1 MTLHRDTLLD
11 NYIFMRPCSSLDMYA
26 LKLCESLEPGGGEKS
41 AVAYHKYGRIGT
53 ELLVEGEP
61 MEEHVVAKPHPSA
74 TPPSAFADRP
84 AYKWWVTWTIMVGS
98 FLFALDSTIVNI
110 AIPKIMTS
118 ISADLNQIQWVLII
132 YMIGM
137 AVVMPAAGWLSDLCG
152 HKWLYMGSLTV
163 FTISSALCGMAWSP
177 ASLICFR
184 CLQGLGAGAIA
195 PTSMAIIYRVFP
207 PQQRGLGMGIQQLGW
222 TFGPILGPTLG
233 GYLTDMLSWRAIF
246 YINLPLGI
254 VGVALAATVMGADLS
269 GRRWRRLDFL
279 GLVTMATGVVTLLLA
294 LSQGNR
300 EGWNSPYIVWLFIIT
315 GVALP
320 LFVLIE
326 LWVRDPLVDLR
337 LYRKSNYA
345 MATLVGVLLG
355 FGMFGSSLLVPL
367 FLEDF
372 LEYTAWQAALL
383 MLPGVLLTGGFS
395 PLAGKLSDRFNP
407 HLFLVLGFLL
417 AAAATYWFACMNVQT
432 EERTLIWALI
442 VRGGLGFVFP
452 PLIMLALRTLA
463 HEEISAASGL
473 LNITRQIAGMGGIA
487 LAGVLLERW
496 HYVHH
501 LTGAEHLGAST
512 VGLEQVQRTLGWMLR
527 GEGDMGEVLQAK
539 VQAVLSQYLS
549 QESLVVAFQDC
560 YVVFTVVFIAAALAS
575 VCIPSGEEKQ

>member
-1 MTLHRDTLLD
+1 
-11 NYIFMRPCSSLDMYA
+11 
-26 LKLCESLEPGGGEKS
+26 
-41 AVAYHKYGRIGT
+41 
-53 ELLVEGEP
+53 

-74 TPPSAFADRP
+74 TPASTFTDRP
-84 AYKWWVTWTIMVGS
+84 SYKWWVTWTIMVGS
-98 FLFALDSTIVNI
+98 FLFALDTTIVNI

-152 HKWLYMGSLTV
+152 HKWLYTGSLVV
-163 FTISSALCGMAWSP
+163 FTVSSALCGMAWSP
-177 ASLICFR
+177 ASLIFFR

-195 PTSMAIIYRVFP
+195 PTAMAIIFRVFP
-207 PQQRGLGMGIQQLGW
+207 PQQRGLGMGIYSLGW

-233 GYLTDMLSWRAIF
+233 GYLTDTLSWRAIF

-254 VGVALAATVMGADLS
+254 IGVALAATVMGADLS
-269 GRRWRRLDFL
+269 DRRPRRLDLL

-300 EGWNSPYIVWLFIIT
+300 EGWSSPYIVWLFVIAA
-315 GVALP
+315 VALV

-326 LWVRDPLVDLR
+326 LWRGDPLVNLR
-337 LYRKSNYA
+337 LYRNATYS
-345 MATLVGVLLG
+345 MASLVGVLLG
-355 FGMFGSSLLVPL
+355 FAMYGTSLLLPL

-372 LEYTAWQAALL
+372 LEHTALQAAVI
-383 MLPGVLLTGGFS
+383 MLPGVVLTGAIS
-395 PLAGKLSDRFNP
+395 PLVGKWCDQYNP
-407 HLFLVLGFLL
+407 RLFLVLGFLL
-417 AAAATYWFACMNVQT
+417 AAASSYWFAYMGVQT
-432 EERTLIWALI
+432 EEKTLVWALV

-452 PLIMLALRTLA
+452 PLVMLGLRTLA
-463 HEEISAASGL
+463 REEISAASGL

-501 LTGAEHLGAST
+501 LTGAEHLATAT
-512 VGLEQVQRTLGWMLR
+512 VGVEQVQRTLAWILQEG
-527 GEGDMGEVLQAK
+527 GDMGDLLHTK
-539 VQAVLSQYLS
+539 VQAVLSQYLT

-560 YVVFTVVFIAAALAS
+560 HVVFTVVFVAAALAS
-575 VCIPSGEEKQ
+575 MCIPGGEEKQ